1 MRGFLFFTLLLLITF
16 VLVIQFK
23 LPSRQNSLQD
33 FNYPNFVNF
42 KPGVQRL
49 RDGTVEVSSLV
60 NMLDVTS
67 NMFNWWFS
75 DYLQTS
81 EHYKMWHPEDHVWM
95 QWENKKV
102 GEIIGSHHLVHEY
115 IGGDMMKLRIR
126 ISL

>member
-60 NMLDVTS
+60 NMLDVT
-67 NMFNWWFS
+67 
-75 DYLQTS
+75 
-81 EHYKMWHPEDHVWM
+81 
-95 QWENKKV
+95 
-102 GEIIGSHHLVHEY
+102 
-115 IGGDMMKLRIR
+115 
-126 ISL
+126 